1 MLWIDN
7 CLISNE
13 VVTEKFCCNVEK
25 CKGACCEDGDAG
37 PRITN
42 EEKLH
47 IEKGFEIIKSDM
59 SPDALEVVSQQGLYI
74 EHPEFGWVTPTI
86 PTGLCV
92 YGKKDAKGII
102 QCLFEKAYKEDKIDW
117 PKPLSCHLFPLKLSP
132 SSLDPDILF
141 LNYEPREDIC
151 KAACSFGK
159 TLGKPVY
166 EFVKIAIERKFGTD
180 FYQALHIFAEQ
191 YNEIK

>member
-13 VVTEKFCCNVEK
+13 VITEKFCCNIEK

-37 PRITN
+37 PRITE

-47 IEKGFEIIKSDM
+47 IQEGFEIIRTEMTDT
-59 SPDALEVVSQQGLYI
+59 ALEVVSLQGLFI

-86 PTGLCV
+86 PSGLCV
-92 YGKKDAKGII
+92 YGIKDKKGII
-102 QCLFEKAYKEDKIDW
+102 HCLFEKAYNEAKTSW
-117 PKPLSCHLFPLKLSP
+117 SKPISCHLFPLKLTQ
-132 SSLDPDILF
+132 SSYDPDVLF

-151 KAACSFGK
+151 KSGCNLGQ
-159 TLGKPVY
+159 TLGKPVF
-166 EFVKIAIERKFGTD
+166 EFVKIALERRFGTD

-191 YNEIK
+191 YNQLS